1 MIFNVFMLKL
11 DEQTFW
17 VSPSGQCTYPHYL
30 HPTIY
35 KPRRRVWDLK
45 GSHTKW
51 PTLLQQTAA
60 LSAVFMF
67 YSKCDMFLHFR
78 ESSEEFPEKPDD
90 NLFAL

>member
-17 VSPSGQCTYPHYL
+17 VSPSGGVRIH
-30 HPTIY
+30 TIFTPLSINHEDVSGTW
-35 KPRRRVWDLK
+35 KVVIQSDRLFCNR
-45 GSHTKW
+45 
-51 PTLLQQTAA
+51 QQ
-60 LSAVFMF
+60 LCQRFSCFIH
-67 YSKCDMFLHFR
+67 DMFLHFR